1 MMMATMRKSGD
12 RRMSAKAE
20 LMMSANRFRL
30 RLKGLSRSVLYCIMG
45 RVVSES
51 V

>member
-1 MMMATMRKSGD
+1 MATMRKSGD
-12 RRMSAKAE
+12 RSVSAKAA
-20 LMMSANRFRL
+20 LMMSAIRFRL
-30 RLKGLSRSVLYCIMG
+30 RLKGLNRSVLYCIMG

>member
-1 MMMATMRKSGD
+1 MMATMRKSGD
-12 RRMSAKAE
+12 RRVRAKAE